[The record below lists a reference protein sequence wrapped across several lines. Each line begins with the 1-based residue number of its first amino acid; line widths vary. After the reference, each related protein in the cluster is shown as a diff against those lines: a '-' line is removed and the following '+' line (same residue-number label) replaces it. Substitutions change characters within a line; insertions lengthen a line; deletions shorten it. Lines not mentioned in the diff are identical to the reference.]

1 MGVTI
6 TLDSVTHRYGDR
18 EATTVEALH
27 GVSLEIEAGDFAV
40 IMGPSGSGKSTLLH
54 LIGAVERPTGGEIR
68 LDETE
73 IGAQSERGLTLIR
86 RSMIGFVF
94 QFFNL
99 IPTLTV
105 EENVSFPLLLLGT
118 GKAESRRRCAEVLDE
133 IGLSNRARHYPSELS
148 GGEMQRVAIGRAV
161 AHRPPLILADEPTG
175 NLDLHTGDTILDLLG
190 RLRGQ
195 YEPTIVMATH
205 SDHAASWGDY
215 VLRVVDGR
223 ITRGES

>member
-1 MGVTI
+1 MGIRI
-6 TLDSVTHRYGDR
+6 TLDNVTHRYGEG
-18 EATTVEALH
+18 EATSVEALH
-27 GVSLEIEAGDFAV
+27 GVSMEIAAGEFAV

-54 LIGAVERPTGGEIR
+54 LIGAVERPTGGDLR

-73 IGAQSERGLTLIR
+73 IGRMSERELTQIR
-86 RSMIGFVF
+86 RRKIGFVF

-105 EENVSFPLLLLGT
+105 EENISFPLLLLGT
-118 GKAESRRRCAEVLDE
+118 DRGELRKRSTEVLDE
-133 IGLSNRARHYPSELS
+133 IGLTSRAAHYPSELS

-190 RLRGQ
+190 SLRDQ
-195 YEPTIVMATH
+195 YQPTIVMATH

-215 VLRVVDGR
+215 TLRVVDGR
-223 ITRGES
+223 LMRDK